1 MSTVQIAIDGPAG
14 AGKSTIAKRVAAAFG
29 FVYIDTGAMYRA
41 ITLKAR
47 RLQVALED
55 EAAFAFIDDTRFE
68 YHDGELFMD
77 DENVSQLIRTRE
89 VSNQVSLVAA
99 HFEVRRRTV
108 ERQRLLAQNT
118 SVVMDGR
125 DIGYHVLPNATFK
138 FFLTA
143 DVQTRAKRRYRE
155 NRERGIFT
163 DMQELEREILAR
175 DKFDSNRKHSPLR
188 PAEDAIVIDTSTMSI
203 EDVVEAIKAKVREDE

>member
-1 MSTVQIAIDGPAG
+1 MRTVQIAIDGPAG

-41 ITLKAR
+41 ITLKAT
-47 RLQVALED
+47 RLQIDLAD
-55 EAAFAFIDDTRFE
+55 ESLFTFIDDTQFE

-77 DENVSQLIRTRE
+77 NENVNQLIRTRE
-89 VSNQVSLVAA
+89 ISNQVSLVSA

-108 ERQRLLAQNT
+108 ERQRALAQNT

-125 DIGYHVLPNATFK
+125 DIGYHVLPDATFK

-143 DVQTRAKRRYRE
+143 DVQTRAKRRYQE
-155 NRERGIFT
+155 NRARGIFT
-163 DMQELEREILAR
+163 KIQELEQEIKAR
-175 DKFDSNRKHSPLR
+175 DAFDSSREHSPLR
-188 PAEDAIVIDTSTMSI
+188 PAEDAIVIDTSAMSI
-203 EDVVEAIKAKVREDE
+203 EDVVEMIKAKVREDE